1 MGEILDDMDSRPGS
15 ATSLLRTVVGLYL
28 RELGGWIAVPH
39 LLELLDVVGVP
50 APRARTALARV
61 KKKGLLAPETRGQV
75 AGYALVPDAV
85 AMLRRGDRRIRHPR
99 TMGEGDPWCLVSFSI
114 PEAQRDLR
122 HQLRRRLH
130 WIGCGTVSPAL
141 WICPGFL
148 VDEVEEILAELGVRQ
163 HATVFLTERP
173 RVGGELRAAVAGWWD
188 LEALRR
194 LHDAFLAEHAGAAVA
209 GGGAAA
215 DPAAAGAAAASRAAA
230 SGGDAAAAD
239 AAAFAAYVRAIDTWR
254 IIPYLDPGLPSELLP
269 PDWPGA
275 ASAELMASLRAR
287 FAAPAARFA
296 AGPAPRIRSP
306 W

>member
-209 GGGAAA
+209 GG
-215 DPAAAGAAAASRAAA
+215 
-230 SGGDAAAAD
+230 DAAAAD